1 MKLYAGSLCIFSHA
15 CRFVLKEKDIECD
28 VVYIASKEDEEIIA
42 ELNPYGETP
51 TLSDRDLVLYDGIVV
66 SEYLDER
73 FPHPPLLP
81 SDPTTR
87 AKVRVMVSR
96 LRRDWL
102 DSIQSCIATGSK
114 PDKKLSKSINDGL
127 VAMSSHFGHNK
138 FVLGDEFTMVDA
150 YFAVLLWR
158 LPMLG
163 ISLPKQGSNTLAYGK
178 RMFEKASF
186 IESLSPA
193 EREIS
198 AG

>member
-1 MKLYAGSLCIFSHA
+1 MKLYSGSLCIFSHA

-51 TLSDRDLVLYDGIVV
+51 TLSDRDLILYDGIVV

-102 DSIQSCIATGSK
+102 DSIQSCIAT
-114 PDKKLSKSINDGL
+114 
-127 VAMSSHFGHNK
+127 
-138 FVLGDEFTMVDA
+138 
-150 YFAVLLWR
+150 
-158 LPMLG
+158 
-163 ISLPKQGSNTLAYGK
+163 
-178 RMFEKASF
+178 
-186 IESLSPA
+186 
-193 EREIS
+193 
-198 AG
+198 

>member
-1 MKLYAGSLCIFSHA
+1 MKLYSGSLCIFSHA

-42 ELNPYGETP
+42 DLNPYGETP

-127 VAMSSHFGHNK
+127 VAMSSHVGHNK
-138 FVLGDEFTMVDA
+138 FVLGDEVTMVDA

-186 IESLSPA
+186 IESLSPT